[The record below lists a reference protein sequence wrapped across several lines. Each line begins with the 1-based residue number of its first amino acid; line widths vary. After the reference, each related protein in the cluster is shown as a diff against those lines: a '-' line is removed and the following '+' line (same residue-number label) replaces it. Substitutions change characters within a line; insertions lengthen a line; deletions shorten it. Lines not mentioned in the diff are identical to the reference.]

1 MAPNN
6 DDPGVDV
13 VVGVIRD
20 LTKRVDDYER
30 ESKADRAN
38 FKETI
43 EAGLV
48 QLRRDFHA
56 ALAPLQLDEIDHRK
70 VHENDRKERIERQA
84 TNDNNFKDIR
94 VLIYLLMGL
103 LIGLLIIGGIIMI
116 YWAQHR

>member
-1 MAPNN
+1 MVT
-6 DDPGVDV
+6 DDENTSV

-20 LTKRVDDYER
+20 LTKRVDDYETT
-30 ESKADRAN
+30 SKADRAD
-38 FKETI
+38 FKASI

-56 ALAPLQLDEIDHRK
+56 ALAPLQLDNIDHHR

-94 VLIYLLMGL
+94 VLIYLAMGL
-103 LIGLLIIGGIIMI
+103 LVGFVVTGIII
-116 YWAQHR
+116 IALWSLA